1 MEIGPERLS
10 IPLRHEAPA
19 GHLDSKSISAP
30 VERLGDL
37 WPASSVA
44 WQRSEYF
51 IFILLN

>member
-10 IPLRHEAPA
+10 IPLQLEAPA

-30 VERLGDL
+30 VKRLCDL
-37 WPASSVA
+37 WPASSTA
-44 WQRSEYF
+44 WQRREYF